1 MRRHTAFRI
10 GSYICLVLMLACLVA
25 SGFIIRPAQAEE
37 MKNELQQLIDQAKT
51 DTILKVPAGEYS
63 GPILITKPIHVE
75 AEGTVTVRSQGDAP
89 VVTLKSNQ
97 ASLRGLTLLDE
108 RQGAETATLVVEG
121 SRNVVKELTIETKGT
136 GLQLRNG
143 EHNQIIGNKIKGL
156 LAGKAIPTGLNE
168 TRSPGK
174 KGNGIDL
181 KEANNNTIIGNLVEN
196 MFDGI
201 YVETSHNNR
210 VEKNMVYDS
219 RYGYHLMFSND
230 VTLRHNQGDRNVTGG
245 MVMGSDNA
253 IVTDNRFTKQN
264 ESVNSQGILLFDVQ
278 KARVERN
285 YVEGNRVGLYV
296 EAAEKNEISYNQIL
310 QNYIGLQ
317 LKESKDNLFTGNH
330 FIGNVT
336 QAEAQG
342 STDNLLQMN
351 YWDSAQ
357 SVDLQGDGKSDL
369 SYRINPFFFALTDQV
384 EAFQIF
390 FQSPGLL
397 FLESMFDDHSGA
409 FLHDPQ
415 PLMAPIE
422 QQNQAPATHSP
433 MILVISAIMFFGSI
447 YFIYLMGVR
456 TK

>member
-10 GSYICLVLMLACLVA
+10 GSVCLVLMLACLVS
-25 SGFIIRPAQAEE
+25 SGFITQPAQAEK
-37 MKNELQQLIDQAKT
+37 MGNELQRLIDQAQQ

-63 GPILITKPIHVE
+63 GPILITEPIHLE
-75 AEGTVTVRSQGDAP
+75 ADGTVTVRSQGDAP
-89 VVTLKSNQ
+89 VVTLKSNK
-97 ASLRGLTLLDE
+97 ASLIGLTLLDE

-121 SRNVVKELTIETKGT
+121 SENVLKELTIETKGT
-136 GLQLRNG
+136 GLQLRKG

-181 KEANNNTIIGNLVEN
+181 AESNNNTILGNLVEN

-201 YVETSHNNR
+201 YVESSHYNR

-219 RYGYHLMFSND
+219 RYGYHLMFSEGG
-230 VTLRHNQGDRNVTGG
+230 TLTHNQGDRNVTGA

-278 KARVERN
+278 KAKVERN

-296 EAAEKNEISYNQIL
+296 ESAEKNEISHNQIL
-310 QNYIGLQ
+310 QNFIGLQ
-317 LKESKDNLFTGNH
+317 LKESKDNSFTGNH

-342 STDNLLQMN
+342 STDNLLQTN

-397 FLESMFDDHSGA
+397 FLESMFDDHSGT
-409 FLHDPQ
+409 FLQDSQ
-415 PLMAPIE
+415 PLMAPIN
-422 QQNQAPATHSP
+422 QQNQAPATNS
-433 MILVISAIMFFGSI
+433 LVIIVTSLIMLVGSI
-447 YFIYLMGVR
+447 NFIYLMGVR